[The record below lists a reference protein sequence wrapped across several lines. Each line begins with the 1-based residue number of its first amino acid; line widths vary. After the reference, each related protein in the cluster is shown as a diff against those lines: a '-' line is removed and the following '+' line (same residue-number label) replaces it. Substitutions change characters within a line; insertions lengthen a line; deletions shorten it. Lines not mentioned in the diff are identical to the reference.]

1 MNSGKKRLLVTG
13 ASGFIGSHLLSVLSK
28 TDEWTE
34 IHALSRMPAMN
45 FPTQRGVIWH
55 QADLLADDTPTELI
69 TQIKPSHVV
78 HAAWITDHGAFWE
91 HQINSAWLVA
101 SLKLAQAFMQSDGER
116 FITLGSVAEY
126 DWTQGRM
133 IEGHTPE
140 TPSTLYGQAK
150 LAFHHALTEH
160 NKRGHFSSATC
171 RIFYTYGPFENPK
184 RLVPLAC
191 RSLITEHSEAFG
203 SGSLWRDYIHVSD
216 LVRGIAAVLHS
227 DLEGAVNIGSGAP
240 VRISFL
246 LDQLEKL
253 SDKRGFLKRGRQ
265 ADLGNE
271 VMMLFADVSRLG
283 KLGWRPIV
291 SFEEGLNHTLQW
303 WRKRLMGCPDLNQ
316 ERQVLKI

>member
-69 TQIKPSHVV
+69 TEFKPSHVV

-150 LAFHHALTEH
+150 LAFHHALPEH
-160 NKRGHFSSATC
+160 NKK
-171 RIFYTYGPFENPK
+171 GPF
-184 RLVPLAC
+184 LVCHVSNFLHLWPVREPEASCSTGLPIPYHRTF
-191 RSLITEHSEAFG
+191 RSLWI
-203 SGSLWRDYIHVSD
+203 R
-216 LVRGIAAVLHS
+216 IAMARLHS
-227 DLEGAVNIGSGAP
+227 
-240 VRISFL
+240 
-246 LDQLEKL
+246 
-253 SDKRGFLKRGRQ
+253 
-265 ADLGNE
+265 
-271 VMMLFADVSRLG
+271 
-283 KLGWRPIV
+283 
-291 SFEEGLNHTLQW
+291 
-303 WRKRLMGCPDLNQ
+303 C
-316 ERQVLKI
+316 

>member
-69 TQIKPSHVV
+69 TQFKPSHVV

-150 LAFHHALTEH
+150 LAFHQALTEH

-216 LVRGIAAVLHS
+216 LVRGIASVLLS

-253 SDKRGFLKRGRQ
+253 SDKPGFLKRGQRP
-265 ADLGNE
+265 DLGNE
-271 VMMLFADVSRLG
+271 VMMIFADVSRLG

-291 SFEEGLNHTLQW
+291 SFEEGLNHSLQW
-303 WRKRLMGCPDLNQ
+303 WRKRLMGCPELNQ

>member
-1 MNSGKKRLLVTG
+1 MISGKKRLLITG
-13 ASGFIGSHLLSVLSK
+13 ASGFIGSHLHTILGNM
-28 TDEWTE
+28 DQWAE
-34 IHALSRMPAMN
+34 IHALSRMPVVNMPIN
-45 FPTQRGVIWH
+45 HRVVWH
-55 QADLLADDTPTELI
+55 QADLLADDRPTELI
-69 TQIKPSHVV
+69 HQIKPSHVV
-78 HAAWITDHGAFWE
+78 HAAWITEHGAFWE
-91 HQINSAWLVA
+91 HQVNSAWLAA
-101 SLKLAQAFMQSDGER
+101 SLNLAEAFMLSGGER

-191 RSLITEHSEAFG
+191 RSLITERSEAFG

-253 SDKRGFLKRGRQ
+253 SHKPGFLKRGQQ

-271 VMMLFADVSRLG
+271 VMMLFADVCRLG

-291 SFEEGLNHTLQW
+291 SFEEGLNHTIQW
-303 WRKRLMGCPDLNQ
+303 WRQRLIGCPDLNQ